1 MTNKSK
7 LKLKKLN
14 FLSRNRVEK
23 MNDKYNIEKKTIE
36 KTDDNI
42 YRFTRR
48 GLRSQHI

>member
-7 LKLKKLN
+7 LKQKKLN
-14 FLSRNRVEK
+14 FLSRRRVEK
-23 MNDKYNIEKKTIE
+23 MNYKYNTEKETIE

>member
-7 LKLKKLN
+7 LKQKKLK

-23 MNDKYNIEKKTIE
+23 MNDKYNTEKETIE
-36 KTDDNI
+36 KTDDTI

-48 GLRSQHI
+48 SLRPQHI

>member
-14 FLSRNRVEK
+14 FLSTNRVEK
-23 MNDKYNIEKKTIE
+23 MNDKYNTEKETIE

-48 GLRSQHI
+48 SLRPQHI

>member
-23 MNDKYNIEKKTIE
+23 MEIENLVEEEE
-36 KTDDNI
+36 KEEE
-42 YRFTRR
+42 
-48 GLRSQHI
+48 

>member
-1 MTNKSK
+1 MTNKSR

-23 MNDKYNIEKKTIE
+23 MNDKYNVQKETIE

-42 YRFTRR
+42 YRLTR
-48 GLRSQHI
+48 GCI

>member
-7 LKLKKLN
+7 LNLKKLN

-23 MNDKYNIEKKTIE
+23 MNYKYNTEKETIE
-36 KTDDNI
+36 KTDENI

>member
-1 MTNKSK
+1 MTNKSR

-23 MNDKYNIEKKTIE
+23 MNDKYNVQKETIE

-42 YRFTRR
+42 YRLTRGR
-48 GLRSQHI
+48 I

>member
-14 FLSRNRVEK
+14 FLSRRRVEK
-23 MNDKYNIEKKTIE
+23 MNYKYNTEKETTE
-36 KTDDNI
+36 KTDENI

-48 GLRSQHI
+48 SLRPQYI

>member
-14 FLSRNRVEK
+14 FLSRRRVEK
-23 MNDKYNIEKKTIE
+23 MNYKYNTERETIE
-36 KTDDNI
+36 KTDENI